1 MADQL
6 SFAVDCVR
14 EAGGR
19 ILRYFQ
25 TDMDVRH
32 KSPNNPVTAADL
44 DADAFL
50 REAFARQYPLD
61 GWLSEETADS
71 PHRLSRSRVW
81 VVDPID
87 GTKEFVA
94 GIPEFAI
101 SIALV
106 EDHRPVVA
114 VVFNPAADD
123 MVTAEAGQ
131 GARRNG
137 LAVRVTGTRDLR
149 GARFLVSRT
158 EHASG
163 SFDEA
168 HSGPKV
174 TPTGS
179 IAWKLALAASGAA
192 DAVVSVR
199 PKNEWDICAGILLIE
214 EAGGIASD
222 VLGAGLSFNHPR
234 RTINGV
240 IASNTLLRQSVL
252 EWVSRLPACRASN
265 P

>member
-1 MADQL
+1 VADQL

-14 EAGGR
+14 EAGRR

-25 TDMDVRH
+25 TDLDVRH

-50 REAFARQYPLD
+50 RQAFARQYPSD

-101 SIALV
+101 SLALV
-106 EDHRPVVA
+106 KNHRPVVA

-123 MVTAEAGQ
+123 IVTAAAGE
-131 GARRNG
+131 GTRRNG
-137 LAVRVTGTRDLR
+137 VAVRMTDTRELL
-149 GARFLVSRT
+149 GARFLVSHT
-158 EHASG
+158 EHARG
-163 SFDEA
+163 SFSQAD
-168 HSGPKV
+168 SLPSI
-174 TPTGS
+174 TPVGS

-199 PKNEWDICAGILLIE
+199 PKNEWDVCAGVLLIE
-214 EAGGIASD
+214 EAGGVASD
-222 VLGAGLSFNHPR
+222 VLGREFEFNQPR
-234 RTINGV
+234 LPVNGV
-240 IASNTLLRQSVL
+240 VASNKPLRWPVL
-252 EWVSRLPACRASN
+252 DWVSRLPACRPSN